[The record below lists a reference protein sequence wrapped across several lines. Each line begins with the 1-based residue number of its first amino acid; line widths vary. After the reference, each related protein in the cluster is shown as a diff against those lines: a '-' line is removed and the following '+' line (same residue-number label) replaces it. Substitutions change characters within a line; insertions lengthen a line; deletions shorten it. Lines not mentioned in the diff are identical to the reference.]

1 LRINPRAIFL
11 DRSSRLWNHTSPG
24 SIPGGKQTASR
35 VSGLYLKVTRMQDFE
50 NTDLMSRMLIDCER
64 VSNAIAG
71 FIRDKML
78 DGGREGVCI
87 GLSGGVDSAV
97 AAVLAVR
104 ATGDPSTVHGLNL
117 CDRDSQG
124 KYARYAR
131 TLARDLG
138 MNLTSIDISPRVR
151 AEGTYRPFIM
161 KLVPYSRLI
170 NEMILLS
177 NRIGSRVFYRETPF
191 AMTLRREDPSS
202 IRFGSIARIAK
213 NIENGFNTR
222 HVQRRLILEEYAREH
237 NLLLI
242 GAANRSESF
251 VGWFVK
257 DGVDDLPVET
267 LLGLYKNQVRQLAR
281 WLEVPECI
289 LAQAPSPDMFKGI
302 GDEELIGHKYD
313 VIDRVAYVAEHGL
326 DEELL
331 VQEGIT
337 RDEIEHIKRLHEL
350 SAWKRENEHDFPSIE
365 MAETLMQASIEERTR
380 VPRDD

>member
-1 LRINPRAIFL
+1 LPLPI
-11 DRSSRLWNHTSPG
+11 
-24 SIPGGKQTASR
+24 
-35 VSGLYLKVTRMQDFE
+35 SGLGTEVRRME
-50 NTDLMSRMLIDCER
+50 NYRNMDLMSRMLIDCER
-64 VSNAIAG
+64 VSNAIVE
-71 FIRDKML
+71 FIRDRML
-78 DGGREGVCI
+78 DAGREGICI

-104 ATGDPSTVHGLNL
+104 AIDDPSMVHGLNL
-117 CDRDSQG
+117 CDRDSQD
-124 KYARYAR
+124 KYARYAQ
-131 TLARDLG
+131 TLASDLG
-138 MNLTSIDISPRVR
+138 ISFTSMDISPRVK

-177 NRIGSRVFYRETPF
+177 NKIGSRVFYGETPF
-191 AMTLRREDPSS
+191 AMTLKRADPSS
-202 IRFGSIARIAK
+202 IRFGSIAKIAK

-222 HVQRRLILEEYAREH
+222 HVQRRLILEKHAREH

-267 LLGLYKNQVRQLAR
+267 LLGLYKNQVRQLASC
-281 WLEVPECI
+281 LEVPECI
-289 LAQAPSPDMFKGI
+289 LSQAPSPDMFKGI

-313 VIDRVAYVAEHGL
+313 VIDRVAYVVEHDL

-331 VQEGIT
+331 IEEGIS
-337 RDEIEHIKRLHEL
+337 RDEVEHIKRLHQL

-365 MAETLMQASIEERTR
+365 MAQALVRASIEERQE
-380 VPRDD
+380 VPGAN